1 MPQVNT
7 LNGWTGQSISHN
19 TDLHDAAHKAITGS
33 LTGAILGEAPTA
45 NMDTMSRQ
53 VSTPDGPAPAGLLM
67 STPGKVNP
75 GGLNDP
81 SLGSRFMD
89 AALPQSPM
97 SSVGGTNSAAQL
109 PVSADQ
115 LAITPETLHD
125 PSLGSRGTINPM
137 TGVREAPIV
146 ASVSQMGNG
155 NIPDMLKQSIAN
167 LNAEQT
173 MKRAMQAELV
183 NRIVSGV
190 ASGGPNSYLWSE
202 ALRSAAVNPGAHVQ
216 FNAAVQNPLIGE
228 GYKQATSAYA
238 DKTAQQTQALKSANG
253 ATGDLATLQAQRAR
267 LGSTVMGANY
277 SNSPQQQLDA
287 KITDAYL
294 AGSPNSATQQLARS
308 VSGPNSGWFP
318 ALPTY

>member
-7 LNGWTGQSISHN
+7 LNGWTGRSISHN
-19 TDLHDAAHKAITGS
+19 ADLHDAAHETLSA
-33 LTGAILGEAPTA
+33 AV
-45 NMDTMSRQ
+45 MDTMPQ
-53 VSTPDGPAPAGLLM
+53 AP
-67 STPGKVNP
+67 S
-75 GGLNDP
+75 
-81 SLGSRFMD
+81 
-89 AALPQSPM
+89 
-97 SSVGGTNSAAQL
+97 SSVGSVNSSAQL
-109 PVSADQ
+109 NTPASQ
-115 LAITPETLHD
+115 LAMTPETLHD
-125 PSLGSRGTINPM
+125 PSLGSRGTINPN
-137 TGVREAPIV
+137 TGLREAPIV

-155 NIPDMLKQSIAN
+155 SVPDILKQSIAN

-190 ASGGPNSYLWSE
+190 ATGGPNSYLWTE

-216 FNAAVQNPLIGE
+216 FNAAVQNPLLGE
-228 GYKQATSAYA
+228 GYKQAASAYA
-238 DKTAQQTQALKSANG
+238 DKTAQQTQALKAANNSA
-253 ATGDLATLQAQRAR
+253 GDIASLQAQRAR

-308 VSGPNSGWFP
+308 VSGPNSGWFS
-318 ALPTY
+318 ALPTF